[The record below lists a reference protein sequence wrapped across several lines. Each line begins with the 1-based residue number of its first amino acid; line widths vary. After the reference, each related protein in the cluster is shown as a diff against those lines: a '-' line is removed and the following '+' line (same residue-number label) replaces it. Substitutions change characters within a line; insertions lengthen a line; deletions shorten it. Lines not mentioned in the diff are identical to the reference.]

1 MSSNRISKIESL
13 LITEVS
19 DIVRNELKDPRLAG
33 VTITQARVSRD
44 LSHAKVYVSA
54 LGGTEARDRA
64 LEVLRQLAGRIRGEF
79 GRRARLRTVPEIHFE
94 PDAGLEAGMRVH
106 ELLRQ
111 LGQAGETEG
120 QT

>member
-13 LITEVS
+13 LVTEIS
-19 DIVRNELKDPRLAG
+19 DIVRNELKDPRLEG

-54 LGGTEARDRA
+54 LAGVEARDRA
-64 LEVLRQLAGRIRGEF
+64 LEVLRSLAGRIRGEF
-79 GRRARLRTVPEIHFE
+79 GRRAHLRVVPEIHFE
-94 PDAGLEAGMRVH
+94 PDEGIEAGMRVH

-111 LGQAGETEG
+111 LEQG
-120 QT
+120 